1 MSSNYI
7 FSDLIHYVLSSDQLP
22 IRLINC
28 CWCIKTSFFTQS
40 PYGLRNWSLIQLH
53 SNYPVA
59 THMTL
64 AFQFPSKHPCLL
76 SWCTLHLFYG
86 YRFETLDFAGAVIAK
101 IKAAPWKKFA
111 NIYKHIWQI
120 LVQSLF
126 AVLLLFYVP
135 RQNLPQEL
143 AYVSENNTKKG

>member
-1 MSSNYI
+1 MY
-7 FSDLIHYVLSSDQLP
+7 YVLSSDQLP

-76 SWCTLHLFYG
+76 SWCTLHRFYG

-101 IKAAPWKKFA
+101 IKAAPRKKFA

-120 LVQSLF
+120 LEIVQFLF
-126 AVLLLFYVP
+126 AELLLFHEKYNFP
-135 RQNLPQEL
+135 RQHLPPKFT
-143 AYVSENNTKKG
+143 YVFREVLLKKNRK